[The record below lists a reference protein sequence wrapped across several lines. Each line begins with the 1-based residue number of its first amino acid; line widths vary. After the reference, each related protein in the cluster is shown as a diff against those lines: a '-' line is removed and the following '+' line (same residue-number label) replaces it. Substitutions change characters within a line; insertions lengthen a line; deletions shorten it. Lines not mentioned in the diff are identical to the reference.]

1 MGNGAVD
8 DKVNEELNYV
18 IRDQMAHLIYMKE
31 IEEGPPLREMFAGC
45 ENPRDVRAYWLIRG
59 MLQGFVTAEDFR
71 AEGIPDPTPS
81 GPSYHH
87 QSVYTTKSR

>member
-1 MGNGAVD
+1 MGNAAID

-45 ENPRDVRAYWLIRG
+45 ENPRDVRA
-59 MLQGFVTAEDFR
+59 
-71 AEGIPDPTPS
+71 
-81 GPSYHH
+81 
-87 QSVYTTKSR
+87 